1 MKNILFI
8 LFATGLLFTACTTGT
23 QETATEDSTKVA
35 VDSLR
40 CDSLCADSMHCHK
53 DSTKH

>member
-1 MKNILFI
+1 MKNFLFI